1 MKNQFPSIPDVPT
14 TVPYAERQFLVA
26 VKENLEAVR
35 GRKGATLDLLP
46 AEAGLEQVISKVNQ
60 ILALLQNPQKI
71 EPPR

>member
-14 TVPYAERQFLVA
+14 TLEFAERQFLIA

-46 AEAGLEQVISKVNQ
+46 EAASLEQVVSKVNQ
-60 ILALLQNPQKI
+60 ILTLLQNPQKT
-71 EPPR
+71 EVAR